1 MSIVQQIQALLK
13 SIFQWWATVS
23 PWEQGVRVRM
33 GKRVSLL
40 GPGVHLRIPLI
51 DVFYIQPIRVRAQ
64 FIQSQT
70 LTTMDGKAI
79 SLASAL
85 QFEISDLLMLYR
97 TVHNAHDA
105 VEQKVQGAVA
115 SYVSEVNFADI
126 KVKSIESYV
135 IESVG
140 LDKFGLKV
148 NSFSITNFIVVKPY
162 RFVSGE
168 MGGYTGYDQRLET
181 NSPHNDT
188 RTQ

>member
-1 MSIVQQIQALLK
+1 MNLVQQMQALLK
-13 SIFQWWATVS
+13 SIFQWWATIS
-23 PWEQGVRVRM
+23 PWEQGVRVRA

-40 GPGVHLRIPLI
+40 GPGIHLRIPLL

-70 LTTMDGKAI
+70 LTTIDGKAI

-85 QFEISDLLMLYR
+85 QFEIKDLLVLYR

-105 VEQKVQGAVA
+105 VEQKVQGAIA
-115 SYVSEVNFADI
+115 KYISRIKLTDI
-126 KVKSIESYV
+126 DVKSLESFV
-135 IESVG
+135 EESLR
-140 LDKFGLKV
+140 LDDFGLKV

-181 NSPHNDT
+181 NSQHNDT
-188 RTQ
+188 RPQ